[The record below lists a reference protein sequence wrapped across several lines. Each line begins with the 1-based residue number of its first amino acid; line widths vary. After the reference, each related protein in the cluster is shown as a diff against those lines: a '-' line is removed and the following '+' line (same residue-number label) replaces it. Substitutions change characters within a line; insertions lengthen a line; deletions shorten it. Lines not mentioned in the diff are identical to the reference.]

1 MEKKVKITFL
11 KDKHG
16 LNYFF
21 IIIYKK
27 YKYKQY
33 ILDNNLL
40 YTFFMV
46 IFFLYKYG
54 FIKIRKKKNVCI

>member
-1 MEKKVKITFL
+1 MTKKVKIKFL

-16 LNYFF
+16 LCYFF
-21 IIIYKK
+21 IIIYNK

-33 ILDNNLL
+33 ILENNLL

-54 FIKIRKKKNVCI
+54 FIKIKKNVCI